1 MLIREIKNTEMKEAL
16 SLIWK
21 VFLEFES
28 KDYTEEGIN
37 EFKRTIDNNDWVNDR
52 DFYGAFD
59 NNKLL
64 GVIATKDKSHISLF
78 FVDGKYH
85 GQGIGRSLYEKV
97 KSLNDKDYF
106 TVNSS
111 LYAHEIYKHIG
122 FIDLDKEQCVHGLR
136 FYPMKI
142 DLK

>member
-1 MLIREIKNTEMKEAL
+1 MATEMKEAL

-21 VFLEFES
+21 IFLEFES

-37 EFKRTIDNNDWVNDR
+37 EFKRTIDNNAWVNDR

-122 FIDLDKEQCVHGLR
+122 FIDLDKEQCVNGLR